1 MWKQMLSD
9 SNGMLNVYWNHWHP
23 LHNGL
28 YTTLYM
34 PTCHFVCLD
43 IGYLDQSGWGGEDC
57 WCQVQDIWLWV
68 SHRIQLTGHWVGQG
82 QDGELAVV
90 LVSNNYC
97 FDFMLLCLLQL
108 DDAGHIKNSEIAKEL
123 SLPPVKLHCSSK
135 YHYNAMYFTFSDSV
149 SDYSITNKIS
159 QELKI
164 SIYGSGS

>member
-1 MWKQMLSD
+1 MWKQMLSG

-97 FDFMLLCLLQL
+97 FDFMLCVSCSLMMLATSRTLKLQRSFPYPQWSYTAQVSTIMMQCTLLFQTL
-108 DDAGHIKNSEIAKEL
+108 WVITASPIKYPKN
-123 SLPPVKLHCSSK
+123 
-135 YHYNAMYFTFSDSV
+135 
-149 SDYSITNKIS
+149 
-159 QELKI
+159 
-164 SIYGSGS
+164 